1 MLWPMELQN
10 VRHDLATEQQEQQEL
25 DHKRRLSPRE
35 LMFLNCGVG
44 EDSRELLGLQGFQ
57 TSQSYM
63 KSTLNFHWKD

>member
-10 VRHDLATEQQEQQEL
+10 VRHDLATEQQEL

-35 LMFLNCGVG
+35 LMFLNCGVE